1 MKRSEINR
9 ILRET
14 IAFFDEHRFK
24 LPPFAFWTP
33 ADWQGRGEEADEI
46 RDNLLGWDIT
56 DFGLGDFPH
65 KGLILFTIRNGSH
78 GDPRYPKPY
87 AEKIMVAGENQLT
100 PMHFHALK
108 MEDII
113 NRGAGNLLID
123 LYNATPDDD
132 LDRTSPVV
140 VSVDGVRRTFKA
152 GDTLRLTPGESI
164 TLPPRL
170 YHRFYGEEGKGRV
183 LIGEVSRVNDDRTD
197 NFFHE
202 PVGRFPDI
210 EEDEPPLHYLCTEYP
225 RAG

>member
-14 IAFFDEHRFK
+14 IAFFDEHHFK

-87 AEKIMVAGENQLT
+87 AEKIMVAGESQLT
-100 PMHFHALK
+100 PMHFHAFK

-113 NRGAGNLLID
+113 NRGGGNLLID

-140 VSVDGVRRTFKA
+140 VSVDGVRRTFRA

-164 TLPPRL
+164 TLPSRL
-170 YHRFYGEEGKGRV
+170 YHRFYGEEGRGRV

-210 EEDEPPLHYLCTEYP
+210 EENEPPLHYLCTEYP